1 MDFCCAVPVMVIS
14 CRRCRGLFVA
24 HCTSK
29 PNIGYLV
36 ISAGSCLSVMMV
48 EWCLPWEDWCRNYTN
63 FSMNFSE
70 LVIFCNVEISM
81 PDTYF
86 LSSRFLNVK
95 PFVLC
100 RAAFH
105 LSEWVCNAHTDI
117 NPWHTCFAN
126 SMSPVYLVWAAKPCS
141 FVNKCVQLQESFA
154 QVFSYLF
161 IVLTLF
167 LFSFFYPPPL
177 MIPKRKSKSQACGP
191 FPTVL
196 GSECKWYS
204 PGCVGGPAWEKWLLS
219 KFLLGKSDGWLCC
232 KLPSPVQ
239 GEPGK
244 DRASEK
250 LSALDSCVLDHW
262 SNAERIKWE
271 WSRNLPVQTVPAK
284 YAEMHVEPSMSDESC
299 LVYGIKWELNIA

>member
-167 LFSFFYPPPL
+167 LFFFFTLPL
-177 MIPKRKSKSQACGP
+177 WWFQNGRANPKHVALFPQCLALSANGILQA
-191 FPTVL
+191 VL
-196 GSECKWYS
+196 GGLPERS
-204 PGCVGGPAWEKWLLS
+204 GC
-219 KFLLGKSDGWLCC
+219 F
-232 KLPSPVQ
+232 Q
-239 GEPGK
+239 N
-244 DRASEK
+244 
-250 LSALDSCVLDHW
+250 SC
-262 SNAERIKWE
+262 
-271 WSRNLPVQTVPAK
+271 
-284 YAEMHVEPSMSDESC
+284 
-299 LVYGIKWELNIA
+299 